1 MPGKKQIGLPLG
13 VRVPEHPGDHA
24 QDFAHRW
31 RDKLEEYVTVRME
44 ELGIP
49 IEMIGQPD
57 YDGDG
62 RWHAF
67 DPYGRKGGANTTGV
81 VVDSGVLNPDLLK
94 AKKGG
99 RIYPKL
105 SLRDRIDSAVSHEY
119 EELRQGSH
127 VAALKAAAQT
137 ELPIT
142 PGARRLNR
150 AMAR

>member
-1 MPGKKQIGLPLG
+1 
-13 VRVPEHPGDHA
+13 
-24 QDFAHRW
+24 
-31 RDKLEEYVTVRME
+31 
-44 ELGIP
+44 
-49 IEMIGQPD
+49 
-57 YDGDG
+57 
-62 RWHAF
+62 
-67 DPYGRKGGANTTGV
+67 
-81 VVDSGVLNPDLLK
+81 VDSGVLNPDLLK
-94 AKKGG
+94 GKKGG

-119 EELRQGSH
+119 EELRHGSH

>member
-13 VRVPEHPGDHA
+13 VRVLEHPGDHA

-81 VVDSGVLNPDLLK
+81 VVDSGILNPDLLK
-94 AKKGG
+94 GKKGG
-99 RIYPKL
+99 RGTEFPAC
-105 SLRDRIDSAVSHEY
+105 RREFDE
-119 EELRQGSH
+119 RQDWNLVPRGEWTRQPDL
-127 VAALKAAAQT
+127 AA
-137 ELPIT
+137 
-142 PGARRLNR
+142 
-150 AMAR
+150 

>member
-1 MPGKKQIGLPLG
+1 
-13 VRVPEHPGDHA
+13 
-24 QDFAHRW
+24 
-31 RDKLEEYVTVRME
+31 
-44 ELGIP
+44 
-49 IEMIGQPD
+49 MIGV
-57 YDGDG
+57 G
-62 RWHAF
+62 WHAF
-67 DPYGRKGGANTTGV
+67 DPHGRKGGANTTGV

-94 AKKGG
+94 GKKGG

-119 EELRQGSH
+119 EELRHGSH

>member
-1 MPGKKQIGLPLG
+1 MPGKKQIGVPLG
-13 VRVPEHPGDHA
+13 VGVPEHPGDHA

-94 AKKGG
+94 ERLKERPCHRNHIHMRAEANETKASWTGPS
-99 RIYPKL
+99 RSVRNR
-105 SLRDRIDSAVSHEY
+105 SLRKLCSHDKVRSATQ
-119 EELRQGSH
+119 R
-127 VAALKAAAQT
+127 
-137 ELPIT
+137 
-142 PGARRLNR
+142 
-150 AMAR
+150 